1 MITANLEMHFLVDP
15 VAGLD
20 QHSDAVADA
29 LYEIERLNPAL
40 FDAGV
45 GATLATGQVRITL
58 GASGEDW
65 DCAVAEAS
73 NAIRRAI
80 TSAGG
85 QLPQWNDSSMPSV
98 ATYSLVQQLAKS
110 A

>member
-1 MITANLEMHFLVDP
+1 MITASLEMHFVVDP
-15 VAGLD
+15 VVGLD

-29 LYEIERLNPAL
+29 LHEIELLNPRL

-45 GATLATGQVRITL
+45 GATLATGQVRISL
-58 GASGEDW
+58 GASGQDW

-73 NAIRRAI
+73 TAIRQAI
-80 TSAGG
+80 TNAGG
-85 QLPQWNDSSMPSV
+85 RLPQWNEASIPSV